1 MNLKY
6 KLSKSILLSTL
17 LLGGVQLSQAQQVE
31 EKLNRA
37 PVAVKASNGILVSW
51 RSLKGDD
58 AQMAF
63 NVYRNGTLLN
73 TTPITTKTNFLDK
86 EGVEGAT
93 YKVECIVNGA
103 VKESAETKAW
113 NNMFT
118 SFNVSRPDARA
129 NHGGSKG
136 YYFPDDMS
144 VGDLDG
150 DGEYEYVLKW
160 MPNNSKDNG
169 TSGYTSPCVIDAYKA
184 DGTLMWRIDL
194 GLNIRTGNHYTQFL
208 VYDFDG
214 DGKAEMIC
222 KTAPGSTDAAG
233 NYVSEAAT
241 DAAIK
246 GINNTKIYLNSN
258 GHVTGGEELLT
269 VFNGET
275 GKAMHTN
282 WYSPNR
288 ARTTGNADMTY
299 ADWESVAG
307 KSTNY
312 NRGERYNAAVAHL
325 DGTNKLPSAI
335 MQRGYYTYC
344 YLWAVDW
351 NGTEL
356 KTRWL
361 HSGIK
366 GSWQT
371 YNANNSL
378 LASGTGSSSYGQGVH
393 GISVADVNGD
403 GLDDIITGGATI
415 GHDGRLMCSTGKG
428 HGDALH
434 VADLCPDRPG
444 LEVMMPHEESPFG
457 YDVHD
462 GTTGELIYSATSDK
476 DNGRGLAADYI
487 PANRG
492 FEFWSSADNNIR
504 SCTDGTVLGSSKPDC
519 NFRIYWTGDPYDQT
533 FDGRYS
539 DETGKSSPRIL
550 TYNTSS
556 KGNSVFQ
563 LFTSHGDPQTCNTT
577 KATPCIQADLFGDW
591 REEIVMYQYNG
602 DLSSKTF
609 KIMIFSTPEETEYK
623 VPCLMQDHQYRMAV
637 AWQNS
642 SYNQP
647 PHLGYNLADYLGV
660 DGSTY
665 ATKTTSHAPAYTA
678 EVVEV
683 DENAEHF
690 EIIDGS
696 HYPSADKDKL
706 VGTSFTAGENGEL
719 TASPSGSYLKIRTN
733 INDQIV
739 LSVNQGYI
747 ITGIELEG
755 YSNNKSATADRSI
768 DLIGVYVDGTEDNK
782 LASTVTYPG
791 GTSGQKPVK
800 ATVTDIE
807 ATKNIVM
814 KFDNSKITTEDV
826 DKNGKNKQLFASIT
840 IYYKV
845 AETTG
850 VKTVKLGVS
859 GNKAVLYNA
868 AGQIVATGEFDINSL
883 NIPSGI
889 YILNANGETKKIFK

>member
-1 MNLKY
+1 
-6 KLSKSILLSTL
+6 
-17 LLGGVQLSQAQQVE
+17 
-31 EKLNRA
+31 
-37 PVAVKASNGILVSW
+37 
-51 RSLKGDD
+51 
-58 AQMAF
+58 
-63 NVYRNGTLLN
+63 
-73 TTPITTKTNFLDK
+73 
-86 EGVEGAT
+86 
-93 YKVECIVNGA
+93 
-103 VKESAETKAW
+103 
-113 NNMFT
+113 
-118 SFNVSRPDARA
+118 
-129 NHGGSKG
+129 
-136 YYFPDDMS
+136 
-144 VGDLDG
+144 
-150 DGEYEYVLKW
+150 
-160 MPNNSKDNG
+160 
-169 TSGYTSPCVIDAYKA
+169 
-184 DGTLMWRIDL
+184 
-194 GLNIRTGNHYTQFL
+194 
-208 VYDFDG
+208 
-214 DGKAEMIC
+214 
-222 KTAPGSTDAAG
+222 
-233 NYVSEAAT
+233 
-241 DAAIK
+241 
-246 GINNTKIYLNSN
+246 
-258 GHVTGGEELLT
+258 
-269 VFNGET
+269 
-275 GKAMHTN
+275 
-282 WYSPNR
+282 
-288 ARTTGNADMTY
+288 
-299 ADWESVAG
+299 
-307 KSTNY
+307 
-312 NRGERYNAAVAHL
+312 
-325 DGTNKLPSAI
+325 
-335 MQRGYYTYC
+335 
-344 YLWAVDW
+344 
-351 NGTEL
+351 
-356 KTRWL
+356 
-361 HSGIK
+361 
-366 GSWQT
+366 
-371 YNANNSL
+371 
-378 LASGTGSSSYGQGVH
+378 
-393 GISVADVNGD
+393 
-403 GLDDIITGGATI
+403 
-415 GHDGRLMCSTGKG
+415 GRLMCSTGKG

-462 GTTGELIYSATSDK
+462 GTTGELIYCATSDK

-563 LFTSHGDPQTCNTT
+563 LFASHGEPQTCNTT

-637 AWQNS
+637 AWQNA

-665 ATKTTSHAPAYTA
+665 ATKTTSHAPVYTA